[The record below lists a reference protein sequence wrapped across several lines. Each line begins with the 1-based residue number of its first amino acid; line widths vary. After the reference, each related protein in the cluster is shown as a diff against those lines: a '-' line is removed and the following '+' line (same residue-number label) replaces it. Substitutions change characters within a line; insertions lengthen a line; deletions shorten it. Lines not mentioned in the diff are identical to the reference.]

1 MESLEPLIQ
10 IISII
15 VFISGGVTFF
25 FKTGGYKTTVDTRLT
40 ELQKDTEENKESIK
54 EIKNEIS
61 TMKADTNKVI
71 SNLNAN
77 LAEIKAQ
84 LSLLL
89 QCSGMLNGN
98 NQNKK

>member
-25 FKTGGYKTTVDTRLT
+25 FKTGGYKTTVDTRLI
-40 ELQKDTEENKESIK
+40 ELQKDTEENKNDIK
-54 EIKNEIS
+54 DIKSEIS
-61 TMKADTNKVI
+61 SMKAETNKVI

-89 QCSGMLNGN
+89 QCSGLLNGN